1 MNKKGAVRRFSVAVE
16 VLVKIRTITF
26 LLLLTTILIF
36 LREFTLPLSVSKAG
50 PNTVNK
56 RTLAR
61 ATKKRDSLF
70 RTEFELEL
78 LQTSDH
84 RVKFES
90 ETNLPKAHKVAKTG
104 SQISDGTVR
113 D

>member
-1 MNKKGAVRRFSVAVE
+1 MSE
-16 VLVKIRTITF
+16 V
-26 LLLLTTILIF
+26 
-36 LREFTLPLSVSKAG
+36 G

-61 ATKKRDSLF
+61 ATKKRYSLF

-84 RVKFES
+84 HVKFES
-90 ETNLPKAHKVAKTG
+90 ETNLSKAA
-104 SQISDGTVR
+104 
-113 D
+113 

>member
-1 MNKKGAVRRFSVAVE
+1 M
-16 VLVKIRTITF
+16 
-26 LLLLTTILIF
+26 
-36 LREFTLPLSVSKAG
+36 SKVG

-61 ATKKRDSLF
+61 ATKKRVSLF

-84 RVKFES
+84 LVKFES